1 MDEVNRNP
9 DLLPNSSFVFECSEG
24 DCAFGIKFYGHL
36 KFSEEVYHV
45 PPNYICY
52 KQTMCEMVLTGPNLA
67 ISVMLG
73 TMFNLFIPQQVRF
86 CNVSLP
92 QILILPL

>member
-1 MDEVNRNP
+1 MDEVNRKP
-9 DLLPNSSFVFECSEG
+9 DLLPNSSFVFGCPDG
-24 DCAFGIKFYGHL
+24 GCAFGINFHSDL
-36 KFSEEVYHV
+36 KFSEEVYHL
-45 PPNYICY
+45 PPNYICN
-52 KQTMCEMVLTGPNLA
+52 KQTMCEMVLTGPNLP
-67 ISVMLG
+67 ISVMVR